1 MERDIKLK
9 NHGIVAKACL
19 VEKEIIKTTKGEN
32 YEIDVS
38 IITAVDLKG
47 SKALQMASGDFGIV
61 IYNELNFG
69 FMIKWKDFEK
79 LQADLKISEEKY
91 EEYLDNF
98 MNDFSDTVIDFIET
112 LKLN

>member
-1 MERDIKLK
+1 MQRDIKLK
-9 NHGIVAKACL
+9 NYEIVAKACL
-19 VEKEIIKTTKGEN
+19 IEKEETTKGKNHEF
-32 YEIDVS
+32 DVL

-69 FMIKWKDFEK
+69 FMISWNEFEK
-79 LQADLKISEEKY
+79 LQADLKISEEQY

-98 MNDFSDTVIDFIET
+98 MNDFSDTVIQFI
-112 LKLN
+112 KN